1 MTKGLSWALLA
12 LWASGLLAAMLVY
25 GQRQLSEFDPDGI
38 LLHQSTSPTFDSE
51 LTQLLKKS
59 NVPSASIIHIGS
71 SESCYCETLTAPHQT
86 QLLNRLGESQYS
98 VVDIALDSVKGL
110 SNIITTV
117 PALIVIDESYQL
129 RYVGPYATGYGCFT
143 GKNLVDQVVSYT
155 HQTPY
160 NGAIINSDAT
170 GCFC

>member
-12 LWASGLLAAMLVY
+12 LWASSVLAAMLVY

-38 LLHQSTSPTFDSE
+38 LLHHSTSPTFDSE
-51 LTQLLKKS
+51 LTQLLKNN

-86 QLLNRLGESQYS
+86 QLLNRLGESQYG
-98 VVDIALDSVKGL
+98 VVNIALDTVKGL

-117 PALIVIDESYQL
+117 PALIVIDENYQL

-155 HQTPY
+155 HQLPY

>member
-155 HQTPY
+155 DRK
-160 NGAIINSDAT
+160 SVV
-170 GCFC
+170 

>member
-12 LWASGLLAAMLVY
+12 LWASSLLAAMLVY

-38 LLHQSTSPTFDSE
+38 LLHHSTSPTFDSE
-51 LTQLLKKS
+51 LTQLLKSS
-59 NVPSASIIHIGS
+59 NIPSASIIHVGS
-71 SESCYCETLTAPHQT
+71 SENCYCETLTAPHQT
-86 QLLNRLGESQYS
+86 QLLNRLGESHYDI
-98 VVDIALDSVKGL
+98 VNIALDTVKGL

-117 PALIVIDESYQL
+117 PALIVIDENYQL

-143 GKNLVDQVVSYT
+143 GKNLVDQIVSYT
-155 HQTPY
+155 HQLPY

>member
-71 SESCYCETLTAPHQT
+71 SEGCYCETLTAPHQT

-98 VVDIALDSVKGL
+98 VVDIALDTVKGL

-117 PALIVIDESYQL
+117 PALIVIDENYQL

-155 HQTPY
+155 QQLPY

>member
-12 LWASGLLAAMLVY
+12 LWASSLLAAMLVY
-25 GQRQLSEFDPDGI
+25 GQRQLSEFDPDDI
-38 LLHQSTSPTFDSE
+38 LLHHSTSPSFDTE
-51 LTQLLKKS
+51 LAQLLKEG
-59 NVPSASIIHIGS
+59 NIPRASIIHVGS
-71 SESCYCETLTAPHQT
+71 SGSCYCESLTTAHQT
-86 QLLNRLGESQYS
+86 QLLNRLGESNYS
-98 VVDIALDSVKGL
+98 VVNITLDTVKGL
-110 SNIITTV
+110 GNIITAV
-117 PALIVIDESYQL
+117 PALIVIDEHYQL

-155 HQTPY
+155 HQLPY

>member
-12 LWASGLLAAMLVY
+12 LWASSLLAAMLVY
-25 GQRQLSEFDPDGI
+25 GQRQLSEFDPEGV

-51 LTQLLKKS
+51 LTQLLKNS
-59 NVPSASIIHIGS
+59 HVPSASIVHIGS
-71 SESCYCETLTAPHQT
+71 SERCYCETLTAPHQT

-98 VVDIALDSVKGL
+98 VVDIALDTVKGL

-117 PALIVIDESYQL
+117 PALIVIDEHYQL

-155 HQTPY
+155 HQLPY

>member
-12 LWASGLLAAMLVY
+12 LWASSLLAAMLVY

-51 LTQLLKKS
+51 LTQLLKSS

-155 HQTPY
+155 HQFPY

>member
-12 LWASGLLAAMLVY
+12 LWASSLLAAMLVY

-38 LLHQSTSPTFDSE
+38 LLHHSTSPTFDSDF
-51 LTQLLKKS
+51 TQLLKNS
-59 NVPSASIIHIGS
+59 NVPSASIIHVGS
-71 SESCYCETLTAPHQT
+71 SESCYCESLTAPHQT
-86 QLLNRLGESQYS
+86 QLLNRLGESQYG
-98 VVDIALDSVKGL
+98 VVDIALDTVKGL

-117 PALIVIDESYQL
+117 PALIVIDENYQL

-155 HQTPY
+155 HQLPY

>member
-25 GQRQLSEFDPDGI
+25 SQRQLSEFDPDGI
-38 LLHQSTSPTFDSE
+38 LLHHSTSPTFDSE
-51 LTQLLKKS
+51 LLQLLKDS
-59 NVPSASIIHIGS
+59 NVPSASIIHVGS

-86 QLLNRLGESQYS
+86 QLLNRLGESQYG
-98 VVDIALDSVKGL
+98 VVDIALDTVKGL

-117 PALIVIDESYQL
+117 PALIVIDENYQL

-155 HQTPY
+155 HQLPY